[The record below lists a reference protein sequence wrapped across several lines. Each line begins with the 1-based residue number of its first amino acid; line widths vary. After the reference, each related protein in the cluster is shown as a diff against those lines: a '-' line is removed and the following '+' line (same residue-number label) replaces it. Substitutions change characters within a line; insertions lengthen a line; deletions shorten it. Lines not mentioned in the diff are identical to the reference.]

1 MLVGLPRLAATEIM
15 DLDQINE
22 AEAKRRA
29 ELARPQNAAKPAKVR
44 DEAPKRIDPERL
56 SKAIRYIKDHP
67 QS

>member
-1 MLVGLPRLAATEIM
+1 VLVGLPWLAATEIM

-29 ELARPQNAAKPAKVR
+29 ELARSQNAAKPAKAR